1 MTSNKICKVPV
12 FQECSQI
19 SSSAWIWR
27 ERPMSG
33 KIMRTTQTKVEIGAC
48 KYVYRTM
55 IEKNTIES
63 SFILPLFCCYYCFL
77 GFIWIGSGASS
88 AVLKWDEDT
97 IWGVGLKPGQLHAKQ
112 APGPLYYLSNPNN
125 FIIYC
130 HNKWTKWRVWD
141 IKIT

>member
-55 IEKNTIES
+55 IEKNTIDS
-63 SFILPLFCCYYCFL
+63 SFILPLFCCYYCFFGVHL
-77 GFIWIGSGASS
+77 NRQWSKLCCTQVRWGYHMGCGVETWSAACKASLWS
-88 AVLKWDEDT
+88 SVLS
-97 IWGVGLKPGQLHAKQ
+97 LQPQQ
-112 APGPLYYLSNPNN
+112 FYYLLS
-125 FIIYC
+125 
-130 HNKWTKWRVWD
+130 
-141 IKIT
+141 